1 MNSSLV
7 EVLKKI
13 RFLFYPYLCLLA
25 VCFAIKALYTKDV
38 IYYTVNGW
46 HFTFGDV
53 FFKYITNL
61 GDGLTVV
68 FICLVALAYN
78 YRKGFLLATSY
89 ALTSIVAQALK
100 HIFLSPRPILYFA
113 ADTSRMYLVKG
124 VEMYHSTSFPSGHS
138 TSAFSA
144 AVVLTYLTPK
154 KYYGSLFLLLAIMVG
169 YSRMYLS
176 EHFFED
182 VVGGSAIG
190 TFCTVIW
197 LSWIDSKAFIHS
209 PKWNKGLLTLL
220 RSKK

>member
-1 MNSSLV
+1 MNNGIV
-7 EVLKKI
+7 DVLKKI
-13 RFLFYPYLCLLA
+13 RFLLYPYLFILVACLL
-25 VCFAIKALYTKDV
+25 IKALYTKDV

-46 HFTFGDV
+46 HFAFGDV

-61 GDGLTVV
+61 GDGLVV
-68 FICLVALAYN
+68 VLISLAVLAYN

-89 ALTSIVAQALK
+89 VLTSIVAQALK

-124 VEMYHSTSFPSGHS
+124 VEMYHNTSFPSGHS

-154 KYYGSLFLLLAIMVG
+154 KYYGLLYLLLAILVG

-182 VVGGSAIG
+182 VVGGSVIG
-190 TFCTVIW
+190 VFVTALW
-197 LSWIDSKAFIHS
+197 LSYIDKKAFIHS
-209 PKWNKGLLTLL
+209 EKWDKGLLSLM

>member
-7 EVLKKI
+7 DVLKKI

-25 VCFAIKALYTKDV
+25 ACFAIKALYTKDT
-38 IYYTVNGW
+38 IYYTVNDW
-46 HFTFGDV
+46 HFTIGDTLFV
-53 FFKYITNL
+53 YATYL

-78 YRKGFLLATSY
+78 YRNGFLLASSY
-89 ALTSIVAQALK
+89 ALTSIVAQGIKRIMNL
-100 HIFLSPRPILYFA
+100 PRPIHYF
-113 ADTSRMYLVKG
+113 ADTSHMYLIKG
-124 VEMYHSTSFPSGHS
+124 VPMLNSLSFPSGHS

-154 KYYGSLFLLLAIMVG
+154 KYYGLLFLVLAIMVG

-197 LSWIDSKAFIHS
+197 LSWIDNKAFIHS
-209 PKWNKGLLTLL
+209 EKWNKGLLSLM
-220 RSKK
+220 RSEK

>member
-1 MNSSLV
+1 MNSSIV

-13 RFLFYPYLCLLA
+13 RTLFYPYLFILA
-25 VCFAIKALYTKDV
+25 ACFAIKAFFDRDT

-46 HFTFGDV
+46 HFPAGDV
-53 FFKYITNL
+53 LFVYATYL

-68 FICLVALAYN
+68 FISLVAIAYN
-78 YRKGFLLATSY
+78 YRRGFLLASSY
-89 ALTSIVAQALK
+89 AITSIVAQVIKRVMHL
-100 HIFLSPRPILYFA
+100 PRPIHYFK
-113 ADTSRMYLVKG
+113 DTSHMYLVKG
-124 VEMYHSTSFPSGHS
+124 VPMLNSLSFPSGHS

-154 KYYGSLFLLLAIMVG
+154 KYYGFVFLLLAIIIG

-190 TFCTVIW
+190 VFCTVIW
-197 LSWIDSKAFIHS
+197 LSYIDNKAFIHS
-209 PKWNKGLLTLL
+209 EKWDKGLLSLL
-220 RSKK
+220 KK